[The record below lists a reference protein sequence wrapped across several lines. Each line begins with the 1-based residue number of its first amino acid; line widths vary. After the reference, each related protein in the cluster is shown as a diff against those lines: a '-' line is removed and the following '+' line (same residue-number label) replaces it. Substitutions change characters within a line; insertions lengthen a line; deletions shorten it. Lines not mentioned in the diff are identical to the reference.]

1 MTRLLIIRHGQS
13 TANLDN
19 IFAGHY
25 NVPLSPLGIKQA
37 QAAAAYI
44 ASDYRVDAVYSS
56 DLDRAFQTAR
66 IIADRIGLDVIP
78 CPDLREIFAGDWEGK
93 TFDYL
98 VGNGGDAY
106 QKWRFDIGNAVCTG
120 GESCAEL
127 QARVLRAVKK
137 IADENEGKTVAIASH
152 GVAIRS
158 LMCAV
163 TADSLDA
170 MKDISWVS
178 NASVTTII
186 AEGDSLRLEGASY
199 DAHLSGMQTI
209 LPPNV

>member
-13 TANLDN
+13 TANLDS

-25 NVPLSPLGIKQA
+25 NVPLSPLGIRQA
-37 QAAAAYI
+37 EATAEYI
-44 ASDYRVDAVYSS
+44 ASTYRLDAVYSS

-66 IIADRIGLDVIP
+66 IIADRSGLDVIP
-78 CPDLREIFAGDWEGK
+78 CSDLREIFAGDWEGK

-98 VGNGGDAY
+98 VENGGDAY
-106 QKWRFDIGNAVCTG
+106 RKWRFDIGNAVCTG

-127 QARVLRAVKK
+127 QTRVLRAVKK
-137 IADENEGKTVAIASH
+137 IAAENEGKTVAITSH

-186 AEGDSLRLEGASY
+186 AEGDSLRLAEASY
-199 DAHLSGMQTI
+199 DAHLNGMQTV